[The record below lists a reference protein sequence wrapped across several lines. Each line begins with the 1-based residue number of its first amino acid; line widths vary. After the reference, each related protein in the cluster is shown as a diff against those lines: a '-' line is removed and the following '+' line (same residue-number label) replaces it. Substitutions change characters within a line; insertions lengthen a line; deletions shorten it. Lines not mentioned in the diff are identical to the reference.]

1 MAIDEEK
8 PDFALDIAKDAGRTL
23 QTTFATAAAA
33 GAVASA
39 EATHNIPFGV
49 GAALLT
55 LVGEFAGRRINSRLN
70 DVVEHFTNRLRK
82 LGEEKIDREWFTSE
96 EFQTL
101 LFDALR
107 QLQVTHDSAKLKML
121 GVGLAN
127 SGADGFK
134 EEERKD
140 LFIRFV
146 RELTSQHVGVLLK
159 LLPETFPLSKTVVR
173 SERPTSTE
181 EWEHRLAWS
190 RRPTLTASNDDD
202 LFAVQMLHAYGL
214 VEEEI
219 KSSIKEPH
227 FSNISSAGQAR
238 EALRQFI
245 KNVENAEVE
254 RSFRLSALGHDFV
267 NFTGLREPTTPP
279 AESSE

>member
-1 MAIDEEK
+1 MQDEHCKRRSRPPLPQEPLPSLK
-8 PDFALDIAKDAGRTL
+8 QPI
-23 QTTFATAAAA
+23 TFRS
-33 GAVASA
+33 GS
-39 EATHNIPFGV
+39 
-49 GAALLT
+49 ALLT
-55 LVGEFAGRRINSRLN
+55 LIGELAGRRINSRLN
-70 DVVEHFTNRLRK
+70 DVVEHFTNRLRD

-96 EFQTL
+96 QFQTL
-101 LFDALR
+101 LFEALR

-127 SGADGFK
+127 SGAEGFK

-173 SERPTSTE
+173 SERPASTE
-181 EWEHRLAWS
+181 EWEHSLSWS
-190 RRPTLTASNDDD
+190 RRPTLTPRNDGD

-227 FSNISSAGQAR
+227 LSNISNAGQAR
-238 EALRQFI
+238 SGQKVIPPQRAWARFRKLHGAAEADDTSR
-245 KNVENAEVE
+245 
-254 RSFRLSALGHDFV
+254 R
-267 NFTGLREPTTPP
+267 PP
-279 AESSE
+279 

>member
-23 QTTFATAAAA
+23 QTTFAAAAAA
-33 GAVASA
+33 GAVAFA

-55 LVGEFAGRRINSRLN
+55 LVGELAGRRINSRLN
-70 DVVEHFTNRLRK
+70 DVVEHFTNRLRE
-82 LGEEKIDREWFTSE
+82 LGEGKIDRGWFTSE

-101 LFDALR
+101 LFETLR
-107 QLQVTHDSAKLKML
+107 QLQVTHDNAKLKML

-127 SGADGFK
+127 SGADDFK

-146 RELTSQHVGVLLK
+146 RELTSQHVGVLLR
-159 LLPETFPLSKTVVR
+159 LLPETFPLSETVVR
-173 SERPTSTE
+173 SERPTSGE

-190 RRPTLTASNDDD
+190 RRPTLRPRNDDD
-202 LFAVQMLHAYGL
+202 QLALQMLNAYGL

-219 KSSIKEPH
+219 KSSIKQPNLSH
-227 FSNISSAGQAR
+227 ISSEGQAR
-238 EALRQFI
+238 EAFRQFI
-245 KNVENAEVE
+245 KNVENAEIE
-254 RSFRLSALGHDFV
+254 RSFRLSPLGHDFV
-267 NFTGLREPTTPP
+267 KFTGLLGTTTHP
-279 AESSE
+279 AESNE